1 MNTLVKPFSALRPKT
16 EHASTLIAPPYDVV
30 NEEEVR
36 ALISENP
43 NSFLCVSRPETEFSP
58 GTNPNSE
65 AIHAKAKE
73 NLERLKSHGLLVR
86 EDAPAY
92 YVYKMKMGS
101 HEQTGIALTA
111 SVDAYNNNIVKKHE
125 LTRPTKEDDR
135 TRNMLSLNAQTGPVL
150 SVYRNNKPL
159 KNLLSD
165 IKKNTPLFEVKGQYE
180 VIHTI
185 WRIEDAMTINMITSI
200 FEEMQNIYI
209 ADGHH
214 RSAAAARVS
223 NELRTS
229 NTSSRESF
237 DYFLTVVFPQDEM
250 QIFDYNRVIRDL
262 NGLSPTQ
269 VLNLL
274 SKDFNI
280 EATDKPIKPN
290 EPGMFGMFLANQ
302 WYRLIL
308 NAHLLPTDNPVA
320 LLDVS
325 LLQDRIL
332 SPVLNVG
339 DPRTDPRLDFVGGV
353 RGLKELEN
361 LVRSG
366 KYLAAFSLYP
376 TTMEQLMA
384 VADAGEIMPPKST
397 WFEPKLG
404 DGLLSHVLD

>member
-1 MNTLVKPFSALRPKT
+1 
-16 EHASTLIAPPYDVV
+16 
-30 NEEEVR
+30 
-36 ALISENP
+36 
-43 NSFLCVSRPETEFSP
+43 
-58 GTNPNSE
+58 
-65 AIHAKAKE
+65 
-73 NLERLKSHGLLVR
+73 
-86 EDAPAY
+86 
-92 YVYKMKMGS
+92 
-101 HEQTGIALTA
+101 
-111 SVDAYNNNIVKKHE
+111 
-125 LTRPTKEDDR
+125 
-135 TRNMLSLNAQTGPVL
+135 
-150 SVYRNNKPL
+150 
-159 KNLLSD
+159 
-165 IKKNTPLFEVKGQYE
+165 
-180 VIHTI
+180 
-185 WRIEDAMTINMITSI
+185 MTINMITSI

-223 NELRTS
+223 SELRTS

-290 EPGMFGMFLANQ
+290 EPGIFGMFLANQ
-302 WYRLIL
+302 WYRLVL

-366 KYLAAFSLYP
+366 KYSAAFSLYP
-376 TTMEQLMA
+376 TTMELLMA